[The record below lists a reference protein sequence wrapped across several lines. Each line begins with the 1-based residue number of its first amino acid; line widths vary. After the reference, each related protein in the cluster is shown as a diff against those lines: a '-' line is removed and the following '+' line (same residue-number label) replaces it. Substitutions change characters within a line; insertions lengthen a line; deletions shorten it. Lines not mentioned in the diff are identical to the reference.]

1 MKLLRHGAAGAEKPG
16 LMAAD
21 GTIRDLSGRLP
32 NGHADLDGTM
42 LSPQSLAAI
51 AAIDPTTLP
60 VVAAGTRLG
69 PCVAQIGQF
78 VAIGLNYSDHAAE
91 AGMAVPTEPI
101 MFMKANGS
109 ICGPNDDVIQ
119 PPHSTK
125 LDWEVELGIVI
136 GSKAQYIEEANALD
150 HVAGYCLVNDISERN
165 FQLERGGTWSK
176 GKGAETFGPIGP
188 WMVTK
193 DEAGDPQDLEMWLD
207 LNGVK
212 AQRGNTRTMVFGV
225 SQLVAYVSHYMTL
238 FPGDV
243 ITTGTPPGVGMGMK
257 PQRFLHP
264 GDVMT
269 LGIDKL
275 GEQRQRVVAWQ
286 R

>member
-1 MKLLRHGAAGAEKPG
+1 MKLLRHGAAGTEKPG

-51 AAIDPTTLP
+51 AAIDPATLP

-109 ICGPNDDVIQ
+109 ICGPNDAVIQ

-136 GSKAQYIEEANALD
+136 GSKAQYIEEADALD

-193 DEAGDPQDLEMWLD
+193 DEVGDPQALEMWLD
-207 LNGVK
+207 LNGEK
-212 AQRGNTRTMVFGV
+212 AQRGNTKTMVFGV
-225 SQLVAYVSHYMTL
+225 AQLVAYVSHYMTL

-257 PQRFLHP
+257 PQRFLNP

-275 GEQRQRVVAWQ
+275 GEQRQRVVAWH

>member
-136 GSKAQYIEEANALD
+136 GSKAQYIEEADALD

-193 DEAGDPQDLEMWLD
+193 DEVGDAQDLEMWLD

-269 LGIDKL
+269 LGIEKL

>member
-193 DEAGDPQDLEMWLD
+193 DEVGDAQDLEMWLD

-269 LGIDKL
+269 LGIEKL

>member
-1 MKLLRHGAAGAEKPG
+1 
-16 LMAAD
+16 
-21 GTIRDLSGRLP
+21 
-32 NGHADLDGTM
+32 
-42 LSPQSLAAI
+42 
-51 AAIDPTTLP
+51 
-60 VVAAGTRLG
+60 
-69 PCVAQIGQF
+69 
-78 VAIGLNYSDHAAE
+78 
-91 AGMAVPTEPI
+91 
-101 MFMKANGS
+101 
-109 ICGPNDDVIQ
+109 
-119 PPHSTK
+119 
-125 LDWEVELGIVI
+125 
-136 GSKAQYIEEANALD
+136 
-150 HVAGYCLVNDISERN
+150 
-165 FQLERGGTWSK
+165 
-176 GKGAETFGPIGP
+176 
-188 WMVTK
+188 
-193 DEAGDPQDLEMWLD
+193 MWLD

>member
-1 MKLLRHGAAGAEKPG
+1 MKLLRHGAVGAEKPG
-16 LMAAD
+16 LLAAD

-32 NGHADLDGTM
+32 HGHADLDGAM
-42 LSPQSLAAI
+42 LSAEALAAI
-51 AAIDPTTLP
+51 AAIDTSSPP

-69 PCVAQIGQF
+69 PCVANVGQF
-78 VAIGLNYSDHAAE
+78 VAIGLNFSDHAAE

-109 ICGPNDDVIQ
+109 ICGPNDDVIK
-119 PPHSTK
+119 PPHSIK

-136 GSKAQYIEEANALD
+136 GTKAQYIEEAAAID
-150 HVAGYCLVNDISERN
+150 HVAGYCLVNDVSERN

-193 DEAGDPQDLEMWLD
+193 DEVGDPQDLKMWLD
-207 LNGVK
+207 LNGEK
-212 AQRGNTRTMVFGV
+212 AQRGNTKTMVFGV
-225 SQLVAYVSHYMTL
+225 AQLVSYVSHYMTL

-257 PQRFLHP
+257 PQRFLNP

-275 GEQRQRVVAWQ
+275 GEQRQRVVAWH

>member
-269 LGIDKL
+269 LGIEKL

>member
-51 AAIDPTTLP
+51 AAIDPATLP

-136 GSKAQYIEEANALD
+136 GSKAQYIEEADALD

-193 DEAGDPQDLEMWLD
+193 DEVGDPQDLEMWLD

-275 GEQRQRVVAWQ
+275 GEQRQRVVAWH

>member
-32 NGHADLDGTM
+32 HGHADLDGTM

-69 PCVAQIGQF
+69 PCVAHIGQF

-193 DEAGDPQDLEMWLD
+193 DEVGDPQDLEMWLD

-264 GDVMT
+264 GDVLT

-275 GEQRQRVVAWQ
+275 GEQRQRVVAWH

>member
-32 NGHADLDGTM
+32 HGHADLDGTM

-69 PCVAQIGQF
+69 PCVAHIGQF

-136 GSKAQYIEEANALD
+136 GSKAQYIEEADALD

-193 DEAGDPQDLEMWLD
+193 DEVGDPQDLEMWLD

-264 GDVMT
+264 GDVLT

-275 GEQRQRVVAWQ
+275 GEQRQRVVAWH

>member
-1 MKLLRHGAAGAEKPG
+1 MKLLRHGAVGAEKPG
-16 LMAAD
+16 LLAAD

-32 NGHADLDGTM
+32 HGHLDLDGAM
-42 LSPQSLAAI
+42 MSPEALAAI
-51 AAIDPTTLP
+51 AAIDTDSLT
-60 VVAAGTRLG
+60 VVAAGMRLG
-69 PCVAQIGQF
+69 PCVASVGQF

-109 ICGPNDDVIQ
+109 ICGPNDDVIK
-119 PPHSTK
+119 PPHSIK

-136 GSKAQYIEEANALD
+136 GTKAQYIEEADAID
-150 HVAGYCLVNDISERN
+150 HVAGYCLVNDVSERN

-193 DEAGDPQDLEMWLD
+193 DEVGDPQVLEMWLD
-207 LNGVK
+207 LNGEK
-212 AQRGNTRTMVFGV
+212 AQRGNTKTMVFGV

-257 PQRFLHP
+257 PPRFLNP

-275 GEQRQRVVAWQ
+275 GEQRQRVVAWH

>member
-1 MKLLRHGAAGAEKPG
+1 MKLLRHGAVGAEKPG

-51 AAIDPTTLP
+51 AAIDTATLP

-136 GSKAQYIEEANALD
+136 GSKAQYIEEVDALD
-150 HVAGYCLVNDISERN
+150 HVAGYCLVNDVSERN

-193 DEAGDPQDLEMWLD
+193 DEVGDPQDLEMWLD

>member
-1 MKLLRHGAAGAEKPG
+1 MKLLRHGAVGAEKPG
-16 LMAAD
+16 LLAAD

-32 NGHADLDGTM
+32 RGHADLDGVM
-42 LSPQSLAAI
+42 LSPDALAAI
-51 AAIDPTTLP
+51 AAIDSGSLP

-69 PCVAQIGQF
+69 PCVANVGQF
-78 VAIGLNYSDHAAE
+78 VAIGLNFSDHAAE

-109 ICGPNDDVIQ
+109 ICGPNDDVIK
-119 PPHSTK
+119 PPHSIK

-136 GSKAQYIEEANALD
+136 GTKAQYIEEADAID
-150 HVAGYCLVNDISERN
+150 HVAGYCLVNDVSERN

-193 DEAGDPQDLEMWLD
+193 DEVGDPQALEMWLD
-207 LNGVK
+207 LNGEK
-212 AQRGNTRTMVFGV
+212 AQRGNTKTMVFGV
-225 SQLVAYVSHYMTL
+225 AQLVAYVSHYMTL

-257 PQRFLHP
+257 PQRFLNP

-275 GEQRQRVVAWQ
+275 GEQRQRVVAWH

>member
-1 MKLLRHGAAGAEKPG
+1 MKLLRHGAVGAEKPG
-16 LMAAD
+16 LLAAD

-32 NGHADLDGTM
+32 RGHLDLDGAM
-42 LSPQSLAAI
+42 MSPDALAAI
-51 AAIDPTTLP
+51 AAIDTDSLT

-69 PCVAQIGQF
+69 PCVASVGQF

-109 ICGPNDDVIQ
+109 ICGPNDDVIK
-119 PPHSTK
+119 PPHSIK

-136 GSKAQYIEEANALD
+136 GTKAQYIEEADAID
-150 HVAGYCLVNDISERN
+150 HVAGYCLVNDVSERN

-193 DEAGDPQDLEMWLD
+193 DEVGDPQVLEMWLD
-207 LNGVK
+207 LNGEK
-212 AQRGNTRTMVFGV
+212 AQRGNTKTMVFGV
-225 SQLVAYVSHYMTL
+225 AQLVAYVSHYMTL

-257 PQRFLHP
+257 PPRFLNP

-275 GEQRQRVVAWQ
+275 GEQRQRVVAWH

>member
-275 GEQRQRVVAWQ
+275 GEQRQRVVAWH

>member
-1 MKLLRHGAAGAEKPG
+1 MKLLRHGAAGTEKPG

-32 NGHADLDGTM
+32 HGHADLDGTM
-42 LSPQSLAAI
+42 LSPQSLAVI
-51 AAIDPTTLP
+51 AAIDPATLP

-69 PCVAQIGQF
+69 PCVAHIGQF

-136 GSKAQYIEEANALD
+136 GSKAQYIEEADALD

-193 DEAGDPQDLEMWLD
+193 DEVGDPQDLEMWLD

-264 GDVMT
+264 GDVLT